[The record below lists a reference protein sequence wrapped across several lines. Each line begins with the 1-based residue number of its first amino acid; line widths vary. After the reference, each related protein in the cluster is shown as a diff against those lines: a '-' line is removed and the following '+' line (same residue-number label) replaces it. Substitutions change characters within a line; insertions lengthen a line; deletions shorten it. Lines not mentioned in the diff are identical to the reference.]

1 MWVPAP
7 TQYFRINTP
16 WIILS
21 RMKSKLWFVT
31 SGLMLVLGIVCIAWR
46 WHGTAS
52 VNLGI
57 PLSSTAVQFCGS
69 ASGGLALAG
78 LGAMILSLLL
88 LVIAIFRWLFG
99 GSAQSEAGGASLPQK
114 GSK

>member
-1 MWVPAP
+1 
-7 TQYFRINTP
+7 
-16 WIILS
+16 
-21 RMKSKLWFVT
+21 MKSKAWFAAF
-31 SGLMLVLGIVCIAWR
+31 GLMFILGIGCIAWR
-46 WHGTAS
+46 WHGTAN

-57 PLSSTAVQFCGS
+57 PVSSTSVQFCGS